1 MTGEYSARVIISA
14 LTNAS
19 FSWGLGRTE
28 PRHKSAKGIMQ
39 WADVVEEVLDLLN
52 LDKCSIMAHS
62 AGAPYA
68 LSFANKFSHRICGDV
83 CLLAPWIGG
92 SEGSEFIGSNFYSQT
107 IFISLSPTGGYKWLK
122 YVPNGILKTAQAAE
136 WRIQAWMI
144 GKPPTV
150 AYEGIGYTVPKDLK
164 HTVNLNATDISGTDK
179 LSSSSIGSSTDILS
193 EYDDLHD
200 FEGRFESR
208 STLGADS
215 IERKLF
221 AAKSKGPRGLIER
234 LKAPQEAKQTSGN
247 VGKKLKGLRSLGSL
261 KGKGRGES
269 GPPSP
274 IPSFQLDVQVPL
286 DSDYGW
292 IKSIETASQR
302 STGSQ
307 PRNSNASQR
316 YNRSHGHRSISFTST
331 KTPMSMPSSPAS
343 SLANSTFTASVG
355 PTSSYQVALG
365 NALIAASHA
374 ESAKGTHN
382 DLLQILNHDNH
393 PWGFS
398 YSNYPHSV
406 RVWYGDKDEKIAE
419 NAVRWMERTMGFEKC
434 SVKVVKGADHGL
446 MYRSSVVVEVFEHL
460 SSWRSGEDIG
470 YFSLIDRDLTL
481 SQIITRFTK
490 KKSDFSLRLY
500 ILPICF

>member
-1 MTGEYSARVIISA
+1 MPFHLPTNSLIGFVAMSA
-14 LTNAS
+14 
-19 FSWGLGRTE
+19 
-28 PRHKSAKGIMQ
+28 
-39 WADVVEEVLDLLN
+39 
-52 LDKCSIMAHS
+52 
-62 AGAPYA
+62 
-68 LSFANKFSHRICGDV
+68 
-83 CLLAPWIGG
+83 CLHPG
-92 SEGSEFIGSNFYSQT
+92 SEGAKAVSLLVCVFIPELYLFFPAS
-107 IFISLSPTGGYKWLK
+107 GYKWLK

-150 AYEGIGYTVPKDLK
+150 AYEGIGYTAPKDLK
-164 HTVNLNATDISGTDK
+164 HAVNLNATDPPGADR
-179 LSSSSIGSSTDILS
+179 LSRPSIGSSTDTFS
-193 EYDDLHD
+193 EYDDLRD

-208 STLGADS
+208 STLETDS
-215 IERKLF
+215 IERI
-221 AAKSKGPRGLIER
+221 ASKSKGPRGFIER
-234 LKAPQEAKQTSGN
+234 LKAPQETKQSSFA
-247 VGKKLKGLRSLGSL
+247 GKKLRGLRSLGSL
-261 KGKGRGES
+261 KAKGRGES
-269 GPPSP
+269 VKSVPSSP
-274 IPSFQLDVQVPL
+274 IPSFQLDVHVPL

-307 PRNSNASQR
+307 PRTSSTSQHYSRSN
-316 YNRSHGHRSISFTST
+316 GHRSISFTSS
-331 KTPMSMPSSPAS
+331 KAPMSMPSSPAT

-434 SVKVVKGADHGL
+434 NVKVVKGADHGL
-446 MYRSSVVVEVFEHL
+446 MYRSSVVVELFEHL
-460 SSWRSGEDIG
+460 SSWRSGEDM
-470 YFSLIDRDLTL
+470 Y
-481 SQIITRFTK
+481 RF
-490 KKSDFSLRLY
+490 FWFRRLAKH
-500 ILPICF
+500 CCR